1 MEKLVQIIH
10 DDIKEIK
17 KDIREV
23 KITNAVQ
30 NEQLAEHMRR
40 TKNVEGRVEKLEN
53 YKWVITLITTVGAGV
68 ALVLGKVMGV
78 Y

>member
-10 DDIKEIK
+10 DDIKDIK
-17 KDIREV
+17 KDMQEV
-23 KITNAVQ
+23 KTTNAVQ

-40 TKNVEGRVEKLEN
+40 TKNVESRVQRLEN
-53 YKWVITLITTVGAGV
+53 LKWIIAGV
-68 ALVLGKVMGV
+68 TAVMGATGKIMGL

>member
-10 DDIKEIK
+10 DDIKDIK
-17 KDIREV
+17 KDLQEV
-23 KITNAVQ
+23 KTTNAVQ

-40 TKNVEGRVEKLEN
+40 TRNVEKRVEKIEN
-53 YKWVITLITTVGAGV
+53 FKWFFGGVTVIIAGL
-68 ALVLGKVMGV
+68 AKVMGL